1 MTDTFF
7 DDLYED
13 LEELVSD
20 GPIPREFYRFKK
32 TDLSSEA
39 WDTIQYNFQRAILQK
54 KLNDRYG
61 SFTQKF
67 YFWEADDED
76 YVAVGI
82 D

>member
-1 MTDTFF
+1 MMDTFF

-20 GPIPREFYRFKK
+20 GPLPREFYSFKK
-32 TDLSSEA
+32 TDLPEA
-39 WDTIQYNFQRAILQK
+39 WDTFQYNHQRAILQK
-54 KLNDRYG
+54 KLNDLYG

-67 YFWEADDED
+67 YFWETDDED
-76 YVAVGI
+76 YIAVGI

>member
-1 MTDTFF
+1 MLDTFF
-7 DDLYED
+7 DDLYEE

-32 TDLSSEA
+32 TDLPEA
-39 WDTIQYNFQRAILQK
+39 WGTFQYNFQKAILQK
-54 KLNDRYG
+54 KLTDIYG

-76 YVAVGI
+76 AIVVGI